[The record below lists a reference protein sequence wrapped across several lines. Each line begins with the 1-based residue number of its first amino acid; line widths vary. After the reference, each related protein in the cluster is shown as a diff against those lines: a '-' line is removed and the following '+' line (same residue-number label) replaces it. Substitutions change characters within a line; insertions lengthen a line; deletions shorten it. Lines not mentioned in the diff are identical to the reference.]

1 MTFWAGTLEL
11 PTSPCLAWGGCTRA
25 SEVGEDLPHIGD
37 PRGVLHPPHPELTP
51 ATLQPPLT
59 SQPWGSSPSSQVL
72 RLEKHSRSGVGGWIN
87 PTGGRDWVE
96 WGEDAGIESIYHAL
110 EARSSLI
117 AHEAL

>member
-1 MTFWAGTLEL
+1 MQVKLGRICPALETQGVCSIL
-11 PTSPCLAWGGCTRA
+11 PTQSSP
-25 SEVGEDLPHIGD
+25 
-37 PRGVLHPPHPELTP
+37 P

-59 SQPWGSSPSSQVL
+59 SQPWGSSPTSWVF
-72 RLEKHSRSGVGGWIN
+72 RLEKHSRGGVGGWIN